1 MVKVK
6 GVPVQYRTCRPLNHI
21 IQSEI
26 SQKLTT
32 SGHAGRTLF
41 GYFGST
47 LSYFEHLFVSVVEYF
62 LTNNEPHITVL
73 FFAVLYERAG
83 VRSVSIDAVDGM
95 TVDDA
100 VLAARNTAP
109 NDPNP
114 GSSVMLALNGEYVKG
129 DQRVSSGDEIALIPP
144 VSGGS
149 DDIKTDS
156 DWVFITPE
164 TLDPMPLTEFVT
176 TGTDGAIVTFLGN
189 TRDHNQGR
197 VVDYLDYEAYQP
209 MAENKIAEIIAEMR
223 SKWDL
228 GKIAIAHRT
237 GRVDIG
243 ETSMVVAVGSAHR
256 RPAFESALY
265 FVDRL
270 KEIVPIWK
278 KELFEGGEVW
288 IGETPGANNETPPP
302 ASTN

>member
-1 MVKVK
+1 MTNSD
-6 GVPVQYRTCRPLNHI
+6 Q
-21 IQSEI
+21 QI
-26 SQKLTT
+26 S
-32 SGHAGRTLF
+32 
-41 GYFGST
+41 
-47 LSYFEHLFVSVVEYF
+47 
-62 LTNNEPHITVL
+62 VL
-73 FFAVLYERAG
+73 FFAVLRERAG
-83 VRSVSIDAVDGM
+83 TRSVSIPLTKGM

-100 VLAARNTAP
+100 VIAARQAAP
-109 NDPNP
+109 KDPQP
-114 GSSVMLALNGEYVKG
+114 GTSVMLALNSEYVKG
-129 DQRVSSGDEIALIPP
+129 DQLVNAGDEIALIPP

-149 DDIKTDS
+149 GDIKTDI

-164 TLDPMPLTEFVT
+164 KLEEKPLTKFVT
-176 TGTDGAIVTFLGN
+176 TGIDGAVVTFLGV
-189 TRDHNQGR
+189 TRDHNEGR
-197 VVDYLDYEAYQP
+197 NVEYLDYEAYQP
-209 MAENKIAEIIAEMR
+209 MAENKIAEIIVEMR
-223 SKWDL
+223 AKWEL

-288 IGETPGANNETPPP
+288 IGETPGAGKP
-302 ASTN
+302 AESGD

>member
-1 MVKVK
+1 MKVDA
-6 GVPVQYRTCRPLNHI
+6 
-21 IQSEI
+21 SE
-26 SQKLTT
+26 
-32 SGHAGRTLF
+32 
-41 GYFGST
+41 
-47 LSYFEHLFVSVVEYF
+47 
-62 LTNNEPHITVL
+62 
-73 FFAVLYERAG
+73 
-83 VRSVSIDAVDGM
+83 GM

-100 VLAARNTAP
+100 VLAAREAAP
-109 NDPNP
+109 NDPQP

-129 DQRVSSGDEIALIPP
+129 DHEVTAGDEIALIPP

-149 DDIKTDS
+149 GEIKNES
-156 DWVFITPE
+156 DWVFITPDE
-164 TLDPMPLTEFVT
+164 LDSAPLTEFVT
-176 TGTDGAIVTFLGN
+176 TGADGAVVTFLGN
-189 TRDHNQGR
+189 TRDNNQGR
-197 VVDYLDYEAYQP
+197 VVDYLTYEAYQP
-209 MAENKIAEIIAEMR
+209 MAENKIAEIISEMR
-223 SKWDL
+223 SKWEL

-278 KELFEGGEVW
+278 KEIFEGGEVW

-302 ASTN
+302 ASSGD